1 MAGAEAKGAPALR
14 FVEEKSV
21 SKTANA
27 VFKGLKAFNL
37 EKAGS
42 AKYKRFAISLRDD
55 GDEIVGGIV
64 AYTAWNWCFIE
75 LLWVDEALRGS
86 GSGRELVA
94 RVEAVAASRGARYIY
109 VDTFSFQGD
118 GFYQKLGYDVYGKLD
133 DFPPGFHRIWLKKEL
148 S

>member
-1 MAGAEAKGAPALR
+1 MLHRTALGRRGAER
-14 FVEEKSV
+14 V
-21 SKTANA
+21 
-27 VFKGLKAFNL
+27 
-37 EKAGS
+37 
-42 AKYKRFAISLRDD
+42 RH
-55 GDEIVGGIV
+55 
-64 AYTAWNWCFIE
+64 
-75 LLWVDEALRGS
+75 
-86 GSGRELVA
+86 GRELVA